1 MKDLD
6 TWFYVIIF
14 ILYVGAQIWKG
25 LKKAKQSQPAQQ
37 PQVSDTIPVGERR
50 QTIAKK
56 KRKKFS
62 FDDLLKEFEKG
73 FEQEK
78 QSEQPVDLPTEVSD
92 EYTPPVYEGLEQYE
106 TELTSSFEE
115 EKDVPLMGSLTSSD
129 GERDEK
135 YKIKQ
140 VEENPFAKILHEPD
154 GVRKAIIMS
163 EILNRKYS

>member
-14 ILYVGAQIWKG
+14 VFYVGAQIWKG
-25 LKKAKQSQPAQQ
+25 LKKSKQSQPPQQ
-37 PQVSDTIPVGERR
+37 PQVSDSIPVGERS
-50 QTIAKK
+50 QTTVKK
-56 KRKKFS
+56 RRKKFS

-73 FEQEK
+73 FEQER
-78 QSEQPVDLPTEVSD
+78 QPEQPVDLPPEVSN

-106 TELTSSFEE
+106 PELTSSFEE
-115 EKDVPLMGSLTSSD
+115 EKDVPVRESITSSD
-129 GERDEK
+129 RERDER

-140 VEENPFAKILHEPD
+140 VEENPFAKILQEPD
-154 GVRKAIIMS
+154 GARKAIILS